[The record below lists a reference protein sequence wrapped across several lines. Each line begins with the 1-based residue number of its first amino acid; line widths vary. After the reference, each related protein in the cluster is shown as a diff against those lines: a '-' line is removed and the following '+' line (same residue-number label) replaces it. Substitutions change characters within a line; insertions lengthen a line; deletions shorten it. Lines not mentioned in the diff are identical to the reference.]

1 MDPKDIF
8 KNLQNLQSQM
18 TGVQDKMK
26 DVSSVG
32 SSGGGMVSIEMNGAM
47 EVIKV
52 KIAPEIVNPND
63 IIMLEDLVLAAFTD
77 ASTKIKVKLA
87 SEMSSLTGNLGFPG

>member
-1 MDPKDIF
+1 MDPMDIF

-26 DVSSVG
+26 DISAIG
-32 SSGGGMVSIEMNGAM
+32 TSGGDMVSIEMNGAM
-47 EVIKV
+47 EVVQV
-52 KIAPEIVNPND
+52 KISPEIVDPND
-63 IIMLEDLVLAAFTD
+63 ITMLEDLVLAAFTD
-77 ASTKIKVKLA
+77 AGTKIKVKLS

>member
-1 MDPKDIF
+1 MDPMDIF

-26 DVSSVG
+26 DVFATG
-32 SSGGGMVSIEMNGAM
+32 YSGGDMVSVDMNGAM
-47 EVIKV
+47 EVTKIK
-52 KIAPEIVNPND
+52 ISREIIDPED
-63 IIMLEDLVLAAFTD
+63 ITMLEDLILAAFTD
-77 ASTKIKVKLA
+77 ANTKIKVKLA

>member
-1 MDPKDIF
+1 MDPMDIF

-26 DVSSVG
+26 DVFATG
-32 SSGGGMVSIEMNGAM
+32 YSGGDMVSIEMDGAM
-47 EVIKV
+47 EVTKV
-52 KIAPEIVNPND
+52 KISKDIVDPED
-63 IIMLEDLVLAAFTD
+63 ITMLEDLILAAFTD

>member
-1 MDPKDIF
+1 MDPMDIF

-26 DVSSVG
+26 DISAIG
-32 SSGGGMVSIEMNGAM
+32 TSGGDMVSVEINGSM

-52 KIAPEIVNPND
+52 KIAPEIVDPND
-63 IIMLEDLVLAAFTD
+63 VTMLEDLVLAALTD
-77 ASTKIKVKLA
+77 AGTKIKVRLA

>member
-1 MDPKDIF
+1 MDPMDIF

-26 DVSSVG
+26 DVSATG
-32 SSGGGMVSIEMNGAM
+32 SSGGDMVRIEMNGAL

-52 KIAPEIVNPND
+52 KISPEIVKSGD
-63 IIMLEDLVLAAFTD
+63 ITMLEDLVLAAFTD
-77 ASTKIKVKLA
+77 AGTKIKVKLA
-87 SEMSSLTGNLGFPG
+87 SEMTSLTGNLGFPG

>member
-1 MDPKDIF
+1 MDPMDIF

-18 TGVQDKMK
+18 TEVQDKMK

-32 SSGGGMVSIEMNGAM
+32 TSGGDMVSIEMNGAM
-47 EVIKV
+47 EVLKV
-52 KIAPEIVNPND
+52 KIAPEIVNPSD
-63 IIMLEDLVLAAFTD
+63 IAMLEDLVLAAFTD

>member
-1 MDPKDIF
+1 MDPMDIF

-26 DVSSVG
+26 DVSAIG
-32 SSGGGMVSIEMNGAM
+32 SSGGDMVSIEMNGAM
-47 EVIKV
+47 EVIQV
-52 KIAPEIVNPND
+52 KISPEIVDPGD
-63 IIMLEDLVLAAFTD
+63 ITMLEDLILAAFTD
-77 ASTKIKVKLA
+77 AGTKIKVKLA

>member
-1 MDPKDIF
+1 MDPMDIF

-26 DVSSVG
+26 DVFATG
-32 SSGGGMVSIEMNGAM
+32 FSGGDMVSIEMNGAM
-47 EVIKV
+47 EVTKV
-52 KIAPEIVNPND
+52 KISKDIVDPED
-63 IIMLEDLVLAAFTD
+63 ITMLEDLIMAAFTD

-87 SEMSSLTGNLGFPG
+87 SEMSSFTGNLGFPG

>member
-1 MDPKDIF
+1 MDPMDIF

-26 DVSSVG
+26 DISAVG
-32 SSGGGMVSIEMNGAM
+32 TSGGDMVSIEMNGAM

-52 KIAPEIVNPND
+52 KISPEIVNPED
-63 IIMLEDLVLAAFTD
+63 IIMLEDLILAAFTD
-77 ASTKIKVKLA
+77 AGTKIKVKLA

>member
-1 MDPKDIF
+1 MDPMNIF

-26 DVSSVG
+26 DVSAIG
-32 SSGGGMVSIEMNGAM
+32 TSGGDMVSIEMNGAM
-47 EVIKV
+47 EVVRV
-52 KIAPEIVNPND
+52 KISPEIVDPGD
-63 IIMLEDLVLAAFTD
+63 ITMLEDLILAAFTD
-77 ASTKIKVKLA
+77 AGEKIKVKLA